1 MYLDKTKGVDYMN
14 YDDFIKQ
21 YFKGVKLTSEEEQS
35 LRWLCGW
42 ERATIQNIASA
53 FAKTKS
59 QVGRKADDEK
69 KQRILE
75 MQAKGIGVTAI
86 AKELECSRQNIY
98 RILER

>member
-14 YDDFIKQ
+14 YDEFIEK
-21 YFKGVKLTSEEEQS
+21 YLKDVGLTPEEEQS

-42 ERATIQNIASA
+42 EKSTIQNIASA

-59 QVGRKADDEK
+59 QVGRKADEEK

-86 AKELECSRQNIY
+86 AKELGCSRQNVY